1 MENNLALKISH
12 LRHSFPGEGKK
23 KSEVIKDISFEV
35 RKGEF
40 LSIVGPSGGGKSTLL
55 RILAGLL
62 KQTGGS
68 LELSSN
74 SSKMAMVFQNFAIFP
89 WLTVYE
95 NIEFGLKMSGMP
107 AGERG
112 TIVREKIKEVGLTG
126 FEDKYPKEL
135 SGGMRQRV
143 GIARALA
150 VNPEI
155 LLVDEP
161 FSSLD
166 SFTAE
171 KLREDLLNIWLRYKM
186 TVVMVTHL
194 VEEAVQLS
202 DRVLVLSQRPA
213 AIKLEV
219 DVPLARPRDRRAAE
233 FYALVDKITT
243 EIEQ

>member
-12 LRHSFPGEGKK
+12 LHHSFSEEGKK
-23 KSEVIKDISFEV
+23 KLEVIKDVSFGV
-35 RKGEF
+35 RRGEF

-55 RILAGLL
+55 RIIAGLL
-62 KQTGGS
+62 KQTSGL
-68 LELSSN
+68 LELG

-95 NIEFGLKMSGMP
+95 NIEFGLKMGGMS
-107 AGERG
+107 AKKRES
-112 TIVREKIKEVGLTG
+112 IVREKIKEVGLTG

-202 DRVLVLSQRPA
+202 DRILVLSPRPA

-219 DVPLARPRDRRAAE
+219 DVPLERPRSKRSQE
-233 FYALVDKITT
+233 FYALVDRITE

>member
-1 MENNLALKISH
+1 MENSLALKISH
-12 LRHSFPGEGKK
+12 LHHSFLGEEKRK
-23 KSEVIKDISFEV
+23 LEVIKDVSFEV

-55 RILAGLL
+55 RIIAGLL
-62 KQTGGS
+62 KQTSGS
-68 LELSSN
+68 LELGP
-74 SSKMAMVFQNFAIFP
+74 SKMAMVFQNFAIFP
-89 WLTVYE
+89 WLTVHE
-95 NIEFGLKMSGMP
+95 NIEFGLKMNGMA

-112 TIVREKIKEVGLTG
+112 NIAREKIKEVGLTG

-155 LLVDEP
+155 LLIDEP

-171 KLREDLLNIWLRYKM
+171 KLREDLLDIWLRYKM

-202 DRVLVLSQRPA
+202 DRILVLSPRPA
-213 AIKLEV
+213 TIKLEV
-219 DVPLARPRDRRAAE
+219 DIPLERPRNKRSQE
-233 FYALVDKITT
+233 FYALVDKITA

>member
-1 MENNLALKISH
+1 MENNLALKILH
-12 LRHSFPGEGKK
+12 LHHSFLEEGKK
-23 KSEVIKDISFEV
+23 KLEVIKDVSFEV

-55 RILAGLL
+55 RIIAGLI
-62 KQTGGS
+62 KQTSGS
-68 LELSSN
+68 LELGSD
-74 SSKMAMVFQNFAIFP
+74 KMAMVFQNFAIFP

-95 NIEFGLKMSGMP
+95 NIEFGLKMGGMSVR
-107 AGERG
+107 ERG
-112 TIVREKIKEVGLTG
+112 NVVREKIKEVGLAG

-166 SFTAE
+166 AFTAE
-171 KLREDLLNIWLRYKM
+171 KLREDLLDIWLRYKM
-186 TVVMVTHL
+186 TAIMVTHL

-202 DRVLVLSQRPA
+202 DRVLVLSPRPA
-213 AIKLEV
+213 RIKLEM
-219 DVPLARPRDRRAAE
+219 DILLERPRDMRSER
-233 FYALVDKITT
+233 FYAIADEIAGG
-243 EIEQ
+243 IEQ

>member
-1 MENNLALKISH
+1 MENNLLLKISH
-12 LRHSFPGEGKK
+12 LHHSFPEEGKK
-23 KSEVIKDISFEV
+23 KLEVIKDVSFEV
-35 RKGEF
+35 WKGEF

-55 RILAGLL
+55 RIIAGLV

-68 LELSSN
+68 LELGSN
-74 SSKMAMVFQNFAIFP
+74 KMAMVFQNFAIFP

-95 NIEFGLKMSGMP
+95 NIEFGLKMNGI
-107 AGERG
+107 AARERRN
-112 TIVREKIKEVGLTG
+112 VVQEKIKEVGLAG

-171 KLREDLLNIWLRYKM
+171 KLREDLLGIWLRYKM

-202 DRVLVLSQRPA
+202 DRVLVLSPRPA
-213 AIKLEV
+213 RIKLEM
-219 DVPLARPRDRRAAE
+219 DISLERPRDRRSGE
-233 FYALVDKITT
+233 FYALVDKITA

>member
-12 LRHSFPGEGKK
+12 LHHSFPEEEGRKL
-23 KSEVIKDISFEV
+23 EVIKDISFEAQ
-35 RKGEF
+35 KGEF

-55 RILAGLL
+55 RIIAGL
-62 KQTGGS
+62 
-68 LELSSN
+68 SN
-74 SSKMAMVFQNFAIFP
+74 KIAMVFQNFAIFP
-89 WLTVYE
+89 WLTAYE
-95 NIEFGLKMSGMP
+95 NIEFGLKMKGINVR
-107 AGERG
+107 ERKK
-112 TIVREKIKEVGLTG
+112 IVHEKIKEVGLSG
-126 FEDKYPKEL
+126 FENKYPKEL

-166 SFTAE
+166 AFTAE
-171 KLREDLLNIWLRYKM
+171 KLRKDLLAIWLQYKM

-202 DRVLVLSQRPA
+202 DRVLVLSPRPA
-213 AIKLEV
+213 KIKLELAI
-219 DVPLARPRDRRAAE
+219 PLKHPRDKRSQE
-233 FYALVDKITT
+233 FYALVDKIVA

>member
-12 LRHSFPGEGKK
+12 LHHSFPEEGKRK
-23 KSEVIKDISFEV
+23 LEVIKDISFEV

-55 RILAGLL
+55 RIIAGLI
-62 KQTGGS
+62 KPASGS
-68 LELSSN
+68 LESGSD
-74 SSKMAMVFQNFAIFP
+74 KMAMVFQNFAIFP
-89 WLTVYE
+89 WLNVHE
-95 NIEFGLKMSGMP
+95 NIEFGLRMNGIP
-107 AGERG
+107 AKERER
-112 TIVREKIKEVGLTG
+112 IVLEEINEIGLAG

-166 SFTAE
+166 TFTAE

-194 VEEAVQLS
+194 VEEAAQLS
-202 DRVLVLSQRPA
+202 DRVLVLSPRPA
-213 AIKLEV
+213 RVKLEV
-219 DVPLARPRDRRAAE
+219 DIPLERPRDRRSEE
-233 FYALVDKITT
+233 FFAIVDKITG

>member
-1 MENNLALKISH
+1 MENNLLLKISH
-12 LRHSFPGEGKK
+12 LHHSFPEEGKK
-23 KSEVIKDISFEV
+23 KLEVIKDVSFEV
-35 RKGEF
+35 WKGEF

-55 RILAGLL
+55 RIIAGLV

-68 LELSSN
+68 LELGSN
-74 SSKMAMVFQNFAIFP
+74 KMAMVFQNFAIFP

-95 NIEFGLKMSGMP
+95 NIEFGLKMNGI
-107 AGERG
+107 AARERRN
-112 TIVREKIKEVGLTG
+112 VVQEKIKEVGLAG

-155 LLVDEP
+155 LLVDDP

-171 KLREDLLNIWLRYKM
+171 KLREDLLGIWLRYKM

-202 DRVLVLSQRPA
+202 DRVLVLSPRPA
-213 AIKLEV
+213 RIKLEM
-219 DVPLARPRDRRAAE
+219 DISLERPRDRRSGE
-233 FYALVDKITT
+233 FYALVDKITA

>member
-12 LRHSFPGEGKK
+12 LRHSFLEEGRRKL
-23 KSEVIKDISFEV
+23 EVVKDISFEV

-55 RILAGLL
+55 RIIAGLI
-62 KQTGGS
+62 KQTSGS
-68 LELSSN
+68 LESGSD
-74 SSKMAMVFQNFAIFP
+74 KMAMVFQNFAIFP
-89 WLTVYE
+89 WLTVHE
-95 NIEFGLKMSGMP
+95 NIEFGLKMNGIP
-107 AGERG
+107 ARERRS
-112 TIVREKIKEVGLTG
+112 IAREKIKEVGLTG

-150 VNPEI
+150 VSPEI

-166 SFTAE
+166 AFTAE
-171 KLREDLLNIWLRYKM
+171 KLREDLLAIWLRYRM

-202 DRVLVLSQRPA
+202 DRILVLSPRPA
-213 AIKLEV
+213 AIKLEM
-219 DVPLARPRDRRAAE
+219 DVPLVRPRNKRSQE
-233 FYALVDKITT
+233 FYAIADRITG
-243 EIEQ
+243 EIE

>member
-1 MENNLALKISH
+1 MENNLLLKISH
-12 LRHSFPGEGKK
+12 LHHSFPEEGKK
-23 KSEVIKDISFEV
+23 KLEVIKDVSFEV
-35 RKGEF
+35 WKGEF
-40 LSIVGPSGGGKSTLL
+40 LSIVCPSGGGKSTLL
-55 RILAGLL
+55 RIIAGLV

-68 LELSSN
+68 LELGSN
-74 SSKMAMVFQNFAIFP
+74 KMAMVFQNFAIFP

-95 NIEFGLKMSGMP
+95 NIEFGLKMNGI
-107 AGERG
+107 AARERRN
-112 TIVREKIKEVGLTG
+112 VVQEKIKEVGLAG

-171 KLREDLLNIWLRYKM
+171 KLREDLLGIWLRYKM

-202 DRVLVLSQRPA
+202 DRVLVLSPRPA
-213 AIKLEV
+213 RIKLEM
-219 DVPLARPRDRRAAE
+219 DISLERPRDRRSGE
-233 FYALVDKITT
+233 FYALVDKITA

>member
-1 MENNLALKISH
+1 MLKISH
-12 LRHSFPGEGKK
+12 LHHSFPEEGKK
-23 KSEVIKDISFEV
+23 KLEVIKDVSFEV
-35 RKGEF
+35 WKGEF

-55 RILAGLL
+55 RIIAGLV

-68 LELSSN
+68 LELGSN
-74 SSKMAMVFQNFAIFP
+74 KMAMVFQNFAIFP

-95 NIEFGLKMSGMP
+95 NIEFGLKMNGI
-107 AGERG
+107 AARERRN
-112 TIVREKIKEVGLTG
+112 VVQEKIKEVGLAG

-171 KLREDLLNIWLRYKM
+171 KLREDLLGIWLRYKM

-202 DRVLVLSQRPA
+202 DRVLVLSPRPA
-213 AIKLEV
+213 RIKLEM
-219 DVPLARPRDRRAAE
+219 DISLERPRDRRSGE
-233 FYALVDKITT
+233 FYALVDKITA

>member
-1 MENNLALKISH
+1 MENNLALKISRLH
-12 LRHSFPGEGKK
+12 HSFPEEGKGK
-23 KSEVIKDISFEV
+23 LEVIKDVSFEV

-40 LSIVGPSGGGKSTLL
+40 LSVVGPSGGGKSTLL
-55 RILAGLL
+55 RIIAGLL
-62 KQTGGS
+62 KQTNGL
-68 LELSSN
+68 LELGSG
-74 SSKMAMVFQNFAIFP
+74 KMAMVFQNFAIFP

-95 NIEFGLKMSGMP
+95 NIEFGLKMNDMP
-107 AGERG
+107 AKEREK
-112 TIVREKIKEVGLTG
+112 IVREKIKEVGLTR

-202 DRVLVLSQRPA
+202 DRILVLSPRPA
-213 AIKLEV
+213 AIKLEM
-219 DVPLARPRDRRAAE
+219 DIPLERPRDRRSE
-233 FYALVDKITT
+233 GFYAIVDKITA
-243 EIEQ
+243 EIK